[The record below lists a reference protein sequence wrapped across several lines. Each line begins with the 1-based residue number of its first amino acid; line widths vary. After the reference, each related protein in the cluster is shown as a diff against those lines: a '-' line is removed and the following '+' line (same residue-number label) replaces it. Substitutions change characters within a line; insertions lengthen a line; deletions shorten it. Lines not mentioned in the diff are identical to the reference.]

1 MLYQPGYTSIRIIYA
16 LVPKHLLLCPVPLIV
31 FPPHRRVIFVLKWP
45 CRLIGGNRFGR
56 FPQLRYLLFP
66 RGKNSIPVSSSIDRI
81 SPARHPRG
89 RDYRHPGW
97 FLVVMIRLLY
107 WWSPQTTRCA
117 PFDSFGGASPIPKD
131 FRRQASP
138 TGIQCRHPLR
148 PGTLLR
154 GLVQESCL
162 RAG

>member
-1 MLYQPGYTSIRIIYA
+1 MLYIYTNYLCIGTQTPSI
-16 LVPKHLLLCPVPLIV
+16 VPSAIDRFSPHL
-31 FPPHRRVIFVLKWP
+31 RVIFVLKWP

-56 FPQLRYLLFP
+56 FPQLIYLLFP
-66 RGKNSIPVSSSIDRI
+66 LGKNPIPASSSKARI

-97 FLVVMIRLLY
+97 FLVMISLLY
-107 WWSPQTTRCA
+107 RWSPQTMRCA
-117 PFDSFGGASPIPKD
+117 PFGSFGGAGPIPKD

-138 TGIQCRHPLR
+138 TGIRCRHPLR
-148 PGTLLR
+148 PGYLLR
-154 GLVQESCL
+154 GLVQESRL